1 MSMLDRQRWCWLWLG
16 WCISV
21 QAQTTLSQQA
31 PQILQS
37 VPVSHLQVADL
48 NGDDRMEVIAL
59 RAPSGA
65 PQDGSPA
72 GYVEIRVGANGP
84 FVPTQVLRAEL
95 PVDLLVL
102 DLDRD
107 GDEDV
112 LIADEGPA
120 TAIQIWVN
128 EGGLQGGPEGSLL
141 RYDRAYA
148 YDLAVG
154 LCALRNV
161 GSGERQDLLLVR
173 TVGRESIYLRTV
185 DGSGPNWIPRHLEA
199 QRLANPGAAG
209 ALCADFNGD
218 GLDDVLIHGSQT
230 ELWLRGTSVATPFT
244 LASTG
249 PLLPGVF
256 VAAASARD
264 LDGDGDL
271 DLLLGSASNDRVLEN
286 QGPGTDGS
294 PSFAEVDQL

>member
-95 PVDLLVL
+95 
-102 DLDRD
+102 
-107 GDEDV
+107 
-112 LIADEGPA
+112 
-120 TAIQIWVN
+120 
-128 EGGLQGGPEGSLL
+128 
-141 RYDRAYA
+141 
-148 YDLAVG
+148 
-154 LCALRNV
+154 
-161 GSGERQDLLLVR
+161 
-173 TVGRESIYLRTV
+173 
-185 DGSGPNWIPRHLEA
+185 
-199 QRLANPGAAG
+199 
-209 ALCADFNGD
+209 
-218 GLDDVLIHGSQT
+218 
-230 ELWLRGTSVATPFT
+230 
-244 LASTG
+244 
-249 PLLPGVF
+249 
-256 VAAASARD
+256 
-264 LDGDGDL
+264 
-271 DLLLGSASNDRVLEN
+271 
-286 QGPGTDGS
+286 
-294 PSFAEVDQL
+294 